1 VEELKEKVEVYMRMT
16 TRMDEQE
23 RKLMQQIKT
32 KEQLYNDLSDYCQN
46 LKRQCE
52 MNSDALEKSAMVIK
66 KLQEDLEKAIKAG
79 TTLQNENETLK

>member
-1 VEELKEKVEVYMRMT
+1 MRMT
-16 TRMDEQE
+16 TRLDEQE

-46 LKRQCE
+46 LKRQGQI
-52 MNSDALEKSAMVIK
+52 NSDALEKSAMVIK

>member
-16 TRMDEQE
+16 TRLDEQE

-46 LKRQCE
+46 LKRQ
-52 MNSDALEKSAMVIK
+52 
-66 KLQEDLEKAIKAG
+66 G
-79 TTLQNENETLK
+79 

>member
-1 VEELKEKVEVYMRMT
+1 MRMT

-46 LKRQCE
+46 LKRQGQI
-52 MNSDALEKSAMVIK
+52 NSETLEKSAMVIK